1 MPEQKLLIHYL
12 ICYQMKIKMNESGA
26 LVNGYDEK
34 SKSEDN
40 KKESTY
46 LDIVADIGENIC
58 DTIGSI
64 LD

>member
-1 MPEQKLLIHYL
+1 
-12 ICYQMKIKMNESGA
+12 MNESGA

-40 KKESTY
+40 KKESTC
-46 LDIVADIGENIC
+46 LDIVADIGEGIC
-58 DTIGSI
+58 DIIGSI